1 MFQMDLITLT
11 IAYSFI
17 WGDIDDP
24 IIWYSW

>member
-11 IAYSFI
+11 IAYNFI